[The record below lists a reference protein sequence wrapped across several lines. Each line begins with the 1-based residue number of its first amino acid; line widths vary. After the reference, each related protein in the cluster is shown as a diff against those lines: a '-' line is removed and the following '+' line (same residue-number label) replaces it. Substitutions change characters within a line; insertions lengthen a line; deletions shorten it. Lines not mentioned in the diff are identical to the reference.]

1 MDQWHSGSTL
11 PVGDNFFLHFFLSI
25 SCIAIHNKLTLKHL
39 IWWKILKKFPLKI
52 KQKYWNVPAIQQR
65 SVGLNAHWKVTEQ
78 FNTWNPDFSGHASRF
93 QWKFLSCDHYP
104 EIVLVSTIK
113 FRSRD
118 LWLILSL
125 LSDYDM
131 INDYEKEEYSW
142 SRSLILWEKKRKV
155 ITINFFKKSLITRT

>member
-1 MDQWHSGSTL
+1 MHCY
-11 PVGDNFFLHFFLSI
+11 P
-25 SCIAIHNKLTLKHL
+25 LKYYF
-39 IWWKILKKFPLKI
+39 KIPYLMKKFIIFSLKI
-52 KQKYWNVPAIQQR
+52 KKLLNGHWNVPAIQQR

-155 ITINFFKKSLITRT
+155 ITIKFFKKSLITRTLLLDHHWKPTVLN